1 MYTDGA
7 MHIKRWRHPLLL
19 VITYKYIRQKRISCL
34 DYLFLLKLHPH
45 TLIMGQ
51 CKDRKFPACCKALR
65 NLCKI
70 KR

>member
-34 DYLFLLKLHPH
+34 DYLFLLKLH
-45 TLIMGQ
+45 L
-51 CKDRKFPACCKALR
+51 
-65 NLCKI
+65 
-70 KR
+70 KRV